1 MSGVGPK
8 NESWSSMI
16 LSGDKIYI
24 LNQSGDTIV
33 LRASPKFEVIGVNSI
48 GNELTNSTLAVSDG
62 EFFIRTHQNLW
73 CIGEAQSRTNA
84 ARQRP
89 LEDS

>member
-1 MSGVGPK
+1 MV
-8 NESWSSMI
+8 

-48 GNELTNSTLAVSDG
+48 GNELTNSTLAVSNG
-62 EFFIRTHQNLW
+62 EFFIRTHEHLW
-73 CIGEAQSRTNA
+73 CIGEAQSKTSA
-84 ARQRP
+84 AR
-89 LEDS
+89 